1 MSNKDL
7 KIFEKNIGY
16 SFKDIEHL
24 KIALTHKSFIDEEPT
39 SPTNQRYEF
48 IGDTILDFDLSL
60 FLFDNYP
67 NLDEGSLTKIRSGAV
82 DQNALVNLAKEINIG
97 KFLFMSKPEEST
109 GGRDKSSILEDAVE
123 ALIAAIYFDGGLKEV
138 NKFISKFIYP
148 LIDKL
153 SKNPGQKDYKTRL
166 QEYYAK
172 KGQKVT
178 YTAKSEGPDHNKQF
192 NAQVILENKII
203 GKGIGK
209 SKKNAEQMAA
219 KDAFSKMS

>member
-7 KIFEKNIGY
+7 KNFEKNIGY

-82 DQNALVNLAKEINIG
+82 DQNSLVNLAKEIDIG

-123 ALIAAIYFDGGLKEV
+123 ALIAAIYFDGGLEEV

-203 GKGIGK
+203 GNGIGK